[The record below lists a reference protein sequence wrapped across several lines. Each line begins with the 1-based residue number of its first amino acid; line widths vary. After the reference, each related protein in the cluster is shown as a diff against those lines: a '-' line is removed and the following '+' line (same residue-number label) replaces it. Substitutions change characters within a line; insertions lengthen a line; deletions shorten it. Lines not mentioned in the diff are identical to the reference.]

1 MPFKSLYCLPL
12 HLFIIWGYYPLLA
25 GKYKKISVSIISTEQ
40 LGHSFND
47 NWLFKDLYLGLAKG
61 DRVAL
66 VGVNGTGKST
76 LLKILS
82 GKLAPT
88 LGKVVTERDLRIGY
102 LEQDPQFSALNTI
115 SDFIYSIG
123 NKQQQLIR
131 HYEEALEAEV
141 HDEKLLNRL
150 MDELS
155 TENAWEY
162 EYQIKTILGRLGIQK
177 LDQKISTLSGGQ
189 RKRLALAKLLID
201 DPDVYII
208 DEPTNHLDIE
218 TIEWL
223 ENFLTTGQKTILLV
237 THDRYFLDN
246 VSSQIIE
253 LDKGKLQTFKG
264 NYSYYLEKKAEQM
277 AAEDASFEKNSNL
290 LRKELEWMR
299 RQPKART
306 TKSKSRID
314 SFYDLEEKT
323 KGRTSKSTLELSVNV
338 ARQGNKILELHHISK
353 GFDGHPVINDFSYTF
368 KKGDRIGVAGKN
380 GTGKSTLLNII
391 TGRLKP
397 DSGTLALGE
406 TTSFGYYRQGGLE
419 FKEDERVIDVV
430 KNVAEYIT
438 MADGKTLTASQVL
451 THFLF
456 PPARQYGMV
465 SKLSGGEKKR
475 LQLMRVLMRNPN
487 FMILDEPTNDLDI
500 DTLNVLEDFL
510 LRFPGV
516 LMLVS
521 HDRYL
526 IDRLTDQLFIFEG
539 HGAVNI
545 YSGNYTDYRLEQE
558 ESKSAEK
565 TAPKPAAQPIA
576 EKIPVKKLSYKE
588 EQELAGIESEITGL
602 ETRIGDLT
610 LELNSGE
617 ADHQRLSSLA
627 QEIKGLQDKIDART
641 MRWIELL
648 ELKETV

>member
-1 MPFKSLYCLPL
+1 
-12 HLFIIWGYYPLLA
+12 
-25 GKYKKISVSIISTEQ
+25 VSILSTEQ

-82 GKLAPT
+82 GHLAPS

-102 LEQDPQFSALNTI
+102 LEQDPQFNSQDTI

-131 HYEEALEAEV
+131 HYEEAISVEP

-162 EYQIKTILGRLGIQK
+162 EYQIKTILGRLGIQR
-177 LDQKISTLSGGQ
+177 LDQQISTLSGGQ

-246 VSSQIIE
+246 VSSQIME
-253 LDKGKLQTFKG
+253 LDKGKLQVFKG
-264 NYSYYLEKKAEQM
+264 NYSYYLEKKAEQL

-323 KGRTSKSTLELSVNV
+323 KGRGTKSSLELSVNV
-338 ARQGNKILELHHISK
+338 SRQGNKILELKHIK
-353 GFDGHPVINDFSYTF
+353 KVFNGIPVINDFSYTF

-391 TGRLKP
+391 TGVIKP
-397 DSGTLALGE
+397 DSGTVGLGE

-419 FKEDERVIDVV
+419 FNEDERVIDVV

-438 MADGKTLTASQVL
+438 MADGKNLTASQVL

-456 PPARQYGMV
+456 PPARQYGLV
-465 SKLSGGEKKR
+465 NKLSGGEKKR

-510 LRFPGV
+510 LKFPGV

-539 HGAVNI
+539 QGSINI

-558 ESKSAEK
+558 EAKSNEKLVVKPAIKEAAPK
-565 TAPKPAAQPIA
+565 TAS
-576 EKIPVKKLSYKE
+576 KKLSYKE
-588 EQELAGIESEITGL
+588 EVELSGIEAEIFGL
-602 ETRIGDLT
+602 EQKVKGLT
-610 LELNSGE
+610 SELNEGHP
-617 ADHQRLSSLA
+617 DHQRLSALA
-627 QEIKGLQDKIDART
+627 QEIKTIQEKIEERT
-641 MRWIELL
+641 SRWMELL

>member
-1 MPFKSLYCLPL
+1 M
-12 HLFIIWGYYPLLA
+12 
-25 GKYKKISVSIISTEQ
+25 SILSTEQ

-47 NWLFKDLYLGLAKG
+47 NWLFKDLYLGLNKG

-66 VGVNGTGKST
+66 VGINGTGKST
-76 LLKILS
+76 LLRILS
-82 GKLAPT
+82 GLLAPS

-102 LEQDPQFSALNTI
+102 LEQDPQFQNQETI

-123 NKQQQLIR
+123 NERQQLIR
-131 HYEEALEAEV
+131 QYEEAVEQEV
-141 HDEKLLNRL
+141 QDEKLLNRL

-155 TENAWEY
+155 NANAWEY
-162 EYQIKTILGRLGIQK
+162 EYEIKTILGRMGIQH
-177 LDQKISTLSGGQ
+177 LEQKITTLSGGQ
-189 RKRLALAKLLID
+189 KKRLALAKLLID
-201 DPDVYII
+201 DPDVYIL

-223 ENFLTTGQKTILLV
+223 ESYMTGGQKTILLV

-246 VSSQIIE
+246 VSSRIIE
-253 LDKGKLQTFKG
+253 LDRGKLQNFNG
-264 NYSYYLEKKAEQM
+264 NYSYYLEKKAEQN
-277 AAEDASFEKNSNL
+277 AAEDASFSKNTNL
-290 LRKELEWMR
+290 LKRELEWMR

-323 KGRTSKSTLELSVNV
+323 KGRNVKSSLELSVNV
-338 ARQGNKILELHHISK
+338 SRQGNKILELENISK
-353 GFDGHPVINDFSYTF
+353 SFNGKPLINNFSYTF

-380 GTGKSTLLNII
+380 GTGKSTLLNIV
-391 TGRLKP
+391 TGAIQP
-397 DSGTLALGE
+397 DNGKVLVGE
-406 TTSFGYYRQGGLE
+406 TTVFGYYRQGGLE
-419 FKEDERVIDVV
+419 FKEEERVIDVV

-456 PPARQYGMV
+456 PPAKQYGMV
-465 SKLSGGEKKR
+465 NKLSGGEKKR
-475 LQLMRVLMRNPN
+475 LQLMRVLMKNPN
-487 FMILDEPTNDLDI
+487 YLILDEPTNDLDI

-510 LRFPGV
+510 LNFPGI

-539 HGAVNI
+539 DGNVPI

-558 ESKSAEK
+558 EPKKATKPVLKTEMINSAPETQK
-565 TAPKPAAQPIA
+565 R
-576 EKIPVKKLSYKE
+576 KLSFKE
-588 EQELAGIESEITGL
+588 EKELQGLESEIEKVEKQIEGL
-602 ETRIGDLT
+602 TT
-610 LELNSGE
+610 ELNSGIT
-617 ADHQRLSSLA
+617 DHAQLS
-627 QEIKGLQDKIDART
+627 EIAIKIKDLKENIDNMT
-641 MRWIELL
+641 MRWL
-648 ELKETV
+648 ELTDLKENS

>member
-1 MPFKSLYCLPL
+1 M
-12 HLFIIWGYYPLLA
+12 
-25 GKYKKISVSIISTEQ
+25 SILSTEQ

-47 NWLFKDLYLGLAKG
+47 NWLFKDLYFGINKG
-61 DRVAL
+61 ERVAL
-66 VGVNGTGKST
+66 VGINGTGKST

-82 GKLAPT
+82 GILAPG
-88 LGKVVTERDLRIGY
+88 LGKVVTERELRIGY
-102 LEQDPQFSALNTI
+102 LEQDPQFNDQASI

-123 NKQQQLIR
+123 NSRQQLIR
-131 HYEEALEAEV
+131 QYEEAV
-141 HDEKLLNRL
+141 SQNVTNEKLLNRL

-155 TENAWEY
+155 SENAWEY
-162 EYQIKTILGRLGIQK
+162 EYEIKTILGRLGIQK
-177 LDQKISTLSGGQ
+177 LEQKIATLSGGQ

-201 DPDVYII
+201 DPDVYLL

-223 ENFLTTGQKTILLV
+223 ENFMTTGQKTVILV

-246 VSSQIIE
+246 VSTRIVE
-253 LDKGKLQTFKG
+253 LDRGNLQNFNG
-264 NYSYYLEKKAEQM
+264 NYSYYLERKAEQN
-277 AAEDASFEKNSNL
+277 AADDASFNKNVNL

-323 KGRTSKSTLELSVNV
+323 KGRQLKSNLELSVNIS
-338 ARQGNKILELHHISK
+338 RQGNKILELDHVSK
-353 GFDGHPVINDFSYTF
+353 SFNGHSVMQAFSYTF

-391 TGRLKP
+391 TGVLQP
-397 DSGTLALGE
+397 DKGSVKVGE
-406 TTSFGYYRQGGLE
+406 TTVFGYYKQGGLE

-438 MADGKTLTASQVL
+438 MADGKNLTASQVL

-456 PPARQYGMV
+456 PPAKQYGFV
-465 SKLSGGEKKR
+465 NKLSGGEKKR
-475 LQLMRVLMRNPN
+475 LQLMRVLMKNPN
-487 FMILDEPTNDLDI
+487 YMILDEPTNDLDI
-500 DTLNVLEDFL
+500 DTLNVLEEFL
-510 LRFPGV
+510 MNFPGV

-539 HGAVNI
+539 EGNVRI
-545 YSGNYTDYRLEQE
+545 YSGNYTEYRLEQDDL
-558 ESKSAEK
+558 K
-565 TAPKPAAQPIA
+565 KPAKVNTQVASSGSDKSKPA
-576 EKIPVKKLSYKE
+576 KKMSFKE
-588 EQELAGIESEITGL
+588 EKELLEIENKIKLL
-602 ETRIGDLT
+602 EKEVLDLT
-610 LELNSGE
+610 GTLNSGIT
-617 ADHQRLSSLA
+617 DHEELSEISSQIA
-627 QEIKGLQDKIDART
+627 ERTQEIDNNTL
-641 MRWIELL
+641 RWL
-648 ELKETV
+648 ELTD

>member
-1 MPFKSLYCLPL
+1 M
-12 HLFIIWGYYPLLA
+12 
-25 GKYKKISVSIISTEQ
+25 SILSTEQ

-47 NWLFKDLYLGLAKG
+47 NWLFKDLYLGLNKG

-66 VGVNGTGKST
+66 VGINGTGKST
-76 LLKILS
+76 LLRILS
-82 GKLAPT
+82 GLLAPS

-102 LEQDPQFSALNTI
+102 LEQDPQFQNQETI

-123 NKQQQLIR
+123 NERQQLIR
-131 HYEEALEAEV
+131 HYEEAVEKEV
-141 HDEKLLNRL
+141 QDEKLLNRL

-155 TENAWEY
+155 NANAWEY
-162 EYQIKTILGRLGIQK
+162 EYEIKTILGRMGIQH
-177 LDQKISTLSGGQ
+177 LEQKITTLSGGQ
-189 RKRLALAKLLID
+189 KKRLALAKLLID
-201 DPDVYII
+201 DPDVYIL

-223 ENFLTTGQKTILLV
+223 ESYMTGGQKTILLV

-246 VSSQIIE
+246 VSSRIIE
-253 LDKGKLQTFKG
+253 LDRGKLQNFNG
-264 NYSYYLEKKAEQM
+264 NYSYYLEKKAEQN
-277 AAEDASFEKNSNL
+277 AAEDATFNKNTNL
-290 LRKELEWMR
+290 LKRELEWMR

-323 KGRTSKSTLELSVNV
+323 KGRNVKSSLELSVNV
-338 ARQGNKILELHHISK
+338 SRQGNKILELENISK
-353 GFDGHPVINDFSYTF
+353 SFNGKPVIHNFSYTF

-380 GTGKSTLLNII
+380 GTGKSTLLNIV
-391 TGRLKP
+391 TGAIQP
-397 DSGTLALGE
+397 DNGKVLVGE
-406 TTSFGYYRQGGLE
+406 TTVFGYYRQGGLE
-419 FKEDERVIDVV
+419 FKEEERVIDVV

-456 PPARQYGMV
+456 PPAKQYGMV
-465 SKLSGGEKKR
+465 NKLSGGEKKR
-475 LQLMRVLMRNPN
+475 LQLMRVLMKNPN
-487 FMILDEPTNDLDI
+487 YLILDEPTNDLDI

-510 LRFPGV
+510 LNFPGI

-539 HGAVNI
+539 DGNVHI

-558 ESKSAEK
+558 EPKKPTRSVLK
-565 TAPKPAAQPIA
+565 TEMINSEPEVQKR
-576 EKIPVKKLSYKE
+576 KLNFKE
-588 EQELAGIESEITGL
+588 EKELEGLESETEKL
-602 ETRIGDLT
+602 EKQIEELT
-610 LELNSGE
+610 TELNSGIT
-617 ADHQRLSSLA
+617 DHVQLS
-627 QEIKGLQDKIDART
+627 EIAIKIKDLKENVDEMT
-641 MRWIELL
+641 MRWL
-648 ELKETV
+648 ELTDLKENS